1 MKRIA
6 IALLA
11 LPLLFSCG
19 KSAKEEAQRIQDS
32 LNNSNHALSGRLVEK
47 DSTIGSFI
55 HSFNVIQ
62 DNLDEIKKKENII
75 NSVSKDGDVKSK
87 EEQIVADIQSIYDLI
102 AQNKQRIAR
111 MNAKLKGANVKIEEL
126 QKIIERLNAQL
137 VEKDN
142 EIASLKASLE
152 QKNVELSS
160 VKTELTETKQESDLK
175 TEKLNTAYYAVGT
188 VKELIKQNVLTK
200 DGGFIGLGKTT
211 KMKADFN
218 TSYFTKVDVTNLKEI
233 TLACNKA
240 KLMSTNPTDSYK
252 FEGEQGK
259 NISKLV
265 ITNPTSFWATDRYL
279 VVIIE

>member
-87 EEQIVADIQSIYDLI
+87 EEQIEGRKEGRKETRKVS
-102 AQNKQRIAR
+102 NKR
-111 MNAKLKGANVKIEEL
+111 
-126 QKIIERLNAQL
+126 
-137 VEKDN
+137 
-142 EIASLKASLE
+142 
-152 QKNVELSS
+152 
-160 VKTELTETKQESDLK
+160 
-175 TEKLNTAYYAVGT
+175 
-188 VKELIKQNVLTK
+188 KEGRKK
-200 DGGFIGLGKTT
+200 
-211 KMKADFN
+211 
-218 TSYFTKVDVTNLKEI
+218 
-233 TLACNKA
+233 
-240 KLMSTNPTDSYK
+240 
-252 FEGEQGK
+252 
-259 NISKLV
+259 
-265 ITNPTSFWATDRYL
+265 
-279 VVIIE
+279 